1 MSCARS
7 AWVRHYTAGALPSVD
22 GIDAPAWAKLVTN
35 ARALGADPRD
45 WAAVMLSE
53 SGFRPTTANH
63 NANGSVV
70 AAGIN
75 QLSTV
80 GRDGFVGTP
89 GSTFEGVTGQ
99 APTPENVASYLA
111 LPASKQ
117 LDFVAKAWAP
127 QYKKFPELAAGGVRD
142 LYWINFLPN
151 SYRQGVPDSFVI
163 PQAKPFAKGNPG
175 LADGDGNVRAGNFL
189 RAIDTAISKNPDRWN
204 SILANIE
211 AIDTGPSL
219 VSFHVPG
226 STSPVNVPGPA
237 SRSAAAA
244 LAPVGMALGLV
255 LVGSL
260 LMWRA
265 RAA

>member
-1 MSCARS
+1 MRSFGVGASLYGRGFVAFGRWDRRAR
-7 AWVRHYTAGALPSVD
+7 V
-22 GIDAPAWAKLVTN
+22 AKARDER
-35 ARALGADPRD
+35 ARARADPRD

-63 NANGSVV
+63 NKNGSVV
-70 AAGIN
+70 AAGMN

-80 GRDGFVGTP
+80 GADGFVGTP
-89 GSTFEGVTGQ
+89 GSTFEGVTGM
-99 APTPENVASYLA
+99 APTPENVAGYLA

-117 LDFVAKAWAP
+117 LDFVTKSWAP
-127 QYKKFPELAAGGVRD
+127 LYKKFPELPAGGVRD
-142 LYWINFLPN
+142 LYWLNFLPA
-151 SYRQGVPDSFVI
+151 SYRAGVDDSFVI
-163 PQAKPFAKGNPG
+163 PQAKAFAKGNPG
-175 LADGDGNVRAGNFL
+175 LADADGNVRAGNFL
-189 RAIDTAISKNPDRWN
+189 RAIDTAISKNRDRWDA
-204 SILANIE
+204 ILANIQ

-226 STSPVNVPGPA
+226 STSPVNVPGPS
-237 SRSAAAA
+237 SRTAAATS
-244 LAPVGMALGLV
+244 APLGMAIGLV